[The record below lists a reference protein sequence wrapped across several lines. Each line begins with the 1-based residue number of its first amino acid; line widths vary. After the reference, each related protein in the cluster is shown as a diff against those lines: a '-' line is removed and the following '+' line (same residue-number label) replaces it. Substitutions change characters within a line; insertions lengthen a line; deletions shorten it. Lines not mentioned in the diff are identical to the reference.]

1 MHGNQVSVVN
11 SVVYTLMGFQEQ
23 MRGEGQ
29 KAGFMNEEDVAEWIT
44 QSRREENEK
53 REGE

>member
-23 MRGEGQ
+23 MRGEGH
-29 KAGFMNEEDVAEWIT
+29 KNGFMNEEDVAKWIT
-44 QSRREENEK
+44 QSRCEENEK
-53 REGE
+53 RGGE